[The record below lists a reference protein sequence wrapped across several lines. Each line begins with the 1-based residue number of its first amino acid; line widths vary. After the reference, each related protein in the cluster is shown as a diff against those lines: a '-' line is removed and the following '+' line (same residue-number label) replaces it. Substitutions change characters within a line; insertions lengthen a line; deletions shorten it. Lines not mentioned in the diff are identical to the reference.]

1 VSFLERLAR
10 DIAWRAIDA
19 DHDPATFDDPL
30 DVSVRV
36 RGVIEMLRKADPA
49 HNDNYDLAADFIER
63 EAREGRL

>member
-1 VSFLERLAR
+1 MSFLGGFVR
-10 DIAWRAIDA
+10 DVVRDAIEA
-19 DHDPATFDDPL
+19 AHDPATSDDPL

-36 RGVIEMLRKADPA
+36 RDVIEMLRKADPA